1 LFIVVI
7 LLNVVIFNG
16 SLKHQTHLAP
26 IQEALEQEFK
36 TQNMKTN
43 SYIMNQ
49 IKIISCTGCFKC
61 WDTTP
66 GICTGV
72 KGDDGEEIKKKV
84 INCDLLVFLTPI
96 TFGGYSSEQKKIIER
111 LLGTLHPGV
120 QIINGETHH
129 LKRYDHY
136 PSILAI
142 GISENSDEEEEQLF
156 KTLIYRHSLNFFPP
170 VYKTHILQKDEELK
184 QERIKMMID
193 EMELKK

>member
-1 LFIVVI
+1 MIKLNAVI
-7 LLNVVIFNG
+7 LNG
-16 SLKHQTHLAP
+16 SLKHQTQLAP
-26 IQEALEQEFK
+26 IQEALEHEFK
-36 TQNMKTN
+36 TQNIKTD

-72 KGDDGEEIKKKV
+72 KGDIGEEIKKKV
-84 INCDLLVFLTPI
+84 VNSNLLVFLTPI
-96 TFGGYSSEQKKIIER
+96 TFGGYSSELKKIIER

-120 QIINGETHH
+120 QIINGESHH
-129 LKRYDHY
+129 LKRYDSY

-142 GISENSDEEEEQLF
+142 GISENSDKEEEQLF
-156 KTLIYRHSLNFFPP
+156 RTLVYRNSLNYFPP
-170 VYKTHILQKDEELK
+170 VYKTYIFQKDDEVK
-184 QERIKMMID
+184 QERIKQMID